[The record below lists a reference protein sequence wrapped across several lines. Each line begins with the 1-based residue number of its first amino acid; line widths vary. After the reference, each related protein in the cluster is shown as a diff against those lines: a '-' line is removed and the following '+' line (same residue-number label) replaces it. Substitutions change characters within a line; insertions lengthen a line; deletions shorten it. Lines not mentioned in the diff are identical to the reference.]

1 MLKKSSIRINLSLGY
16 GILLLGFFV
25 VSATM
30 LVSNKFLLNTNQNIA
45 ISGIRQIENGRLLS
59 LQFRK
64 IDDGVYNVVTT
75 PPQSLQSFYTQYQ
88 QYKTTFSQML
98 KQAQQTSPNATT
110 TATLQKIASNYQQY
124 ITTDDLALQQ
134 MMKGDITDGQNT
146 YNNGTVQSFNNEV
159 QYLNN
164 YVPEL
169 EQYIYSKNQD
179 YLNQSNTLNII
190 SFILF
195 AVFVAIAGF
204 LAWTQPRS
212 MAKNIQTITTMA
224 NQITNE
230 GNFDFTSS
238 EQDPG
243 KNEMLILNQH
253 FVQMAQKLKHTIS
266 SIVDVSASLQQTGTV
281 LLTAAQQTSDASQ
294 QVAVSITNVAHGADN
309 QKEDLKSLEQGIE
322 TIISANTQVQ
332 NQSAETVH
340 NMQFVQ
346 NSVNTASEAIA
357 LLGAKSQEIGRI
369 VETIT
374 EVADQTNLLA
384 LNAAI
389 EAARAG
395 EQGRGFAVVADE
407 VRKLAERSSMASKE
421 ISNIIHQT
429 QVETEKAVTSMQS
442 SKELVQTGMQSAQDT
457 DHLSQDMV
465 QKAQNFKLFSGKIL
479 QVVSNTNNQ
488 TEVVSAAAEEL
499 SAQANELQD
508 SVAFISHEIDRLNSA
523 IHVLQG
529 SKPKDERFQSPQ
541 QSKKAA

>member
-1 MLKKSSIRINLSLGY
+1 M
-16 GILLLGFFV
+16 
-25 VSATM
+25 
-30 LVSNKFLLNTNQNIA
+30 
-45 ISGIRQIENGRLLS
+45 
-59 LQFRK
+59 
-64 IDDGVYNVVTT
+64 
-75 PPQSLQSFYTQYQ
+75 
-88 QYKTTFSQML
+88 
-98 KQAQQTSPNATT
+98 
-110 TATLQKIASNYQQY
+110 
-124 ITTDDLALQQ
+124 QQ
-134 MMKGDITDGQNT
+134 MMKGDLTDGQNT
-146 YNNGTVQSFNNEV
+146 YNNGTIQSFNNEV
-159 QYLNN
+159 HYLNS

-195 AVFVAIAGF
+195 VVFAAIAGF

-212 MAKNIQTITTMA
+212 MAQNIHAITAMA

-230 GNFDFTSS
+230 GNFDIVAS

-243 KNEMLILNQH
+243 KNEMLILNKH
-253 FVQMAQKLKHTIS
+253 FAQMAQKLKQTIS
-266 SIVDVSASLQQTGTV
+266 SIVDVSASLQQTGGV
-281 LLTAAQQTSDASQ
+281 LLTAAQQTSSASH
-294 QVAVSITNVAHGADN
+294 QVAESITTVAHGAEN
-309 QKEDLKSLEQGIE
+309 QKEELKSLENGIE
-322 TIISANTQVQ
+322 TIITANTHVQ
-332 NQSAETVH
+332 NQSAETVQ
-340 NMQFVQ
+340 NMQVVQ

-407 VRKLAERSSMASKE
+407 VRKLAERSSMSSKE

-442 SKELVQTGMQSAQDT
+442 SKELVQTGMQSAQET
-457 DHLSQDMV
+457 DSLSQDMV
-465 QKAQNFKLFSGKIL
+465 QKAQNFKTFSGKIL

-508 SVAFISHEIDRLNSA
+508 SAAYIAHEIEMLNEA
-523 IHVLQG
+523 IQVLQG
-529 SKPKDERFQSPQ
+529 GNSQPENFHSSQR
-541 QSKKAA
+541 SKKAA